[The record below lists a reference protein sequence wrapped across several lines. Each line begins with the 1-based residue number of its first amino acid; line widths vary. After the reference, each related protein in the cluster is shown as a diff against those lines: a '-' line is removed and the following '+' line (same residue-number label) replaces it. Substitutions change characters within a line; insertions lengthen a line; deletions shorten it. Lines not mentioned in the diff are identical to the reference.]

1 MSRICSRMRIRL
13 VFMRECRNLAL
24 ATYVPI
30 STSETDGGALW
41 KWRSRWEGTRMSKE
55 QGQVFVYNETRE
67 TFLAFRVKVADSVLG
82 RLVGLLGRRSMQRDS
97 GVWIV
102 PGNAVH
108 TLGVMFSFDLVLID
122 KNFKVVGLRELVH
135 PFSITRPNFCA
146 ESALQLSAH
155 AIFCSRTQI
164 GDPLLIERYA
174 AREALKGNG
183 DGRTGLKSLPL
194 DFAPAG
200 PYGPIIQI
208 PQGSRLDSRHEGL
221 ADTKTR

>member
-1 MSRICSRMRIRL
+1 
-13 VFMRECRNLAL
+13 
-24 ATYVPI
+24 
-30 STSETDGGALW
+30 
-41 KWRSRWEGTRMSKE
+41 MSKE
-55 QGQVFVYNETRE
+55 QRQVFVYNKTRE

-82 RLVGLLGRRSMQRDS
+82 RLVGLLGRRSLQRDS

-108 TLGVMFSFDLVLID
+108 TIGVMFSFDLVLID

-164 GDPLLIERYA
+164 GDQLLIERYEG
-174 AREALKGNG
+174 REALKGNG
-183 DGRTGLKSLPL
+183 DGRLGLKSLPL
-194 DFAPAG
+194 DFARACRWISRRHLAGLSSKFYNKAPVRTPATHDLR
-200 PYGPIIQI
+200 I
-208 PQGSRLDSRHEGL
+208 PKL
-221 ADTKTR
+221 ASCRQLLFCWRV

>member
-1 MSRICSRMRIRL
+1 ML
-13 VFMRECRNLAL
+13 
-24 ATYVPI
+24 
-30 STSETDGGALW
+30 
-41 KWRSRWEGTRMSKE
+41 KE
-55 QGQVFVYNETRE
+55 QQQIFVYNKTRE
-67 TFLAFRVKVADSVLG
+67 TFLAFRVRVADSVLG
-82 RLVGLLGRRSMQRDS
+82 RLVGLLGRRSIQKDS

-108 TLGVMFSFDLVLID
+108 TIGVIFSFDLVLID

-135 PFSITRPNFCA
+135 PFSITRPNFRA
-146 ESALQLSAH
+146 ESVLELPVH

-164 GDPLLIERYA
+164 GDQLLIERYE
-174 AREALKGNG
+174 AREAFKGNG

-208 PQGSRLDSRHEGL
+208 PQGSRLDSRHEGF